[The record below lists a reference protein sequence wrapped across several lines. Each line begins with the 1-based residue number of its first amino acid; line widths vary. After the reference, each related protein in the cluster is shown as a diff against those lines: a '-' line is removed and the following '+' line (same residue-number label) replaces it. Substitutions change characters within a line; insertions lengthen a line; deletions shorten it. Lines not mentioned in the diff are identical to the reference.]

1 VDSATT
7 IAGTIN
13 FSSTDATG
21 RDVIFLGPVTLETG
35 ATWNESTS
43 GNGSNNSYDFFS
55 DFTNNATVF
64 VTSDNSTH
72 SFGGTGKTFDGSTNT
87 SIARLN
93 IDGTYTNNG
102 ILTVGISLSGTGMLT
117 NSTTGTLNAAAEVS
131 IDVLANAGTMNKSGA
146 GAISLPI
153 TNFTNTGTLNLN
165 GTGPIMGITNN
176 AGGTVNLASAGIME
190 AFNNATATSV
200 LNVSALG
207 APPDIATLMVTAPGN
222 TVNYNGAGDQTVKPV
237 TYYNLILSGSGNKS
251 ISMMDGSTLAN
262 GSLSIAPTGTA
273 KAAITGLDLGV
284 NSLALGGFGKVNG
297 TWGSSSSAAEFQNDT
312 YFAPTTGYLSVATDT
327 RLDQTINFTSTPP
340 SNAVVGGPTYT
351 PTATATS
358 GLDVEFTIDPT
369 ATSVCSISLGQVSF
383 IGAGTCVINANQ
395 AGNENYKPAAQVQ
408 QSFTVTDQFFARVF
422 IADEE
427 VQGSPFGLTAGESIR
442 RSFPGIDDGPV
453 KIEGNV
459 ELVAAERVIY
469 KVKGVPT
476 SFSEMMGLPNSLV
489 DTIYWLP
496 WYNNV
501 GLDTQLRITNVS
513 GSTATVHIQIG
524 GQEMLTSP
532 FTLQAGESIRVSFP
546 GINDGPVEIVS
557 DQHIVAAERVI
568 YKVNG
573 VPTSFS
579 EMMALPN
586 SQLDTTYWLPW
597 YNGVG
602 LDTQLR
608 FANVTE
614 LPASVQI
621 FIGGQEMQG
630 SPFTLQAGES
640 RRVSFPSVN
649 DGPVQIVSDQHIVA
663 AERVIYNVNGIKTSF
678 SEMMALPNGQLD
690 TTYWLPWYNNV
701 GLDTQLRLANATNS
715 IATVQV
721 FVGGVEMQG
730 SPFTLL
736 AGESRRV
743 SFPDIN
749 DGLVQVV
756 SDVPIIASERVI
768 YKVNNVRTSFSEM
781 MALPDALLDTMYW
794 FPWYNN
800 VYLNTQLRF
809 GMP

>member
-1 VDSATT
+1 
-7 IAGTIN
+7 
-13 FSSTDATG
+13 
-21 RDVIFLGPVTLETG
+21 
-35 ATWNESTS
+35 
-43 GNGSNNSYDFFS
+43 
-55 DFTNNATVF
+55 
-64 VTSDNSTH
+64 
-72 SFGGTGKTFDGSTNT
+72 
-87 SIARLN
+87 
-93 IDGTYTNNG
+93 
-102 ILTVGISLSGTGMLT
+102 
-117 NSTTGTLNAAAEVS
+117 
-131 IDVLANAGTMNKSGA
+131 
-146 GAISLPI
+146 
-153 TNFTNTGTLNLN
+153 
-165 GTGPIMGITNN
+165 
-176 AGGTVNLASAGIME
+176 
-190 AFNNATATSV
+190 
-200 LNVSALG
+200 
-207 APPDIATLMVTAPGN
+207 
-222 TVNYNGAGDQTVKPV
+222 
-237 TYYNLILSGSGNKS
+237 
-251 ISMMDGSTLAN
+251 
-262 GSLSIAPTGTA
+262 
-273 KAAITGLDLGV
+273 
-284 NSLALGGFGKVNG
+284 
-297 TWGSSSSAAEFQNDT
+297 
-312 YFAPTTGYLSVATDT
+312 
-327 RLDQTINFTSTPP
+327 
-340 SNAVVGGPTYT
+340 
-351 PTATATS
+351 
-358 GLDVEFTIDPT
+358 
-369 ATSVCSISLGQVSF
+369 
-383 IGAGTCVINANQ
+383 
-395 AGNENYKPAAQVQ
+395 
-408 QSFTVTDQFFARVF
+408 
-422 IADEE
+422 
-427 VQGSPFGLTAGESIR
+427 
-442 RSFPGIDDGPV
+442 
-453 KIEGNV
+453 
-459 ELVAAERVIY
+459 
-469 KVKGVPT
+469 
-476 SFSEMMGLPNSLV
+476 
-489 DTIYWLP
+489 
-496 WYNNV
+496 
-501 GLDTQLRITNVS
+501 
-513 GSTATVHIQIG
+513 
-524 GQEMLTSP
+524 
-532 FTLQAGESIRVSFP
+532 
-546 GINDGPVEIVS
+546 
-557 DQHIVAAERVI
+557 
-568 YKVNG
+568 VNG

-614 LPASVQI
+614 QPASVQI

-630 SPFTLQAGES
+630 SPFTLGES

-743 SFPDIN
+743 SFPGVN